1 MIGTITRKSWAGAR
15 AAAVAALVA
24 LALQPAASV
33 AQPGPSPRAAAPDSA
48 AIAAAA
54 EAFHAAL
61 AAGDSVAALGL
72 LADDAVVLEG
82 GELETRAQYA
92 AHHLAADI
100 AFTRG
105 LGGTRTVTGVRQVGD
120 AAWLW
125 ATTACRGAWNGRDID
140 SVGAELLVLAREGD
154 RWRLRAIHW
163 SSRKR

>member
-1 MIGTITRKSWAGAR
+1 MK
-15 AAAVAALVA
+15 AVTA
-24 LALQPAASV
+24 LALAALL
-33 AQPGPSPRAAAPDSA
+33 AAAAPMAALAQAEAVTTPADSL
-48 AIAAAA
+48 AIAGAVS
-54 EAFHAAL
+54 AFHAAL